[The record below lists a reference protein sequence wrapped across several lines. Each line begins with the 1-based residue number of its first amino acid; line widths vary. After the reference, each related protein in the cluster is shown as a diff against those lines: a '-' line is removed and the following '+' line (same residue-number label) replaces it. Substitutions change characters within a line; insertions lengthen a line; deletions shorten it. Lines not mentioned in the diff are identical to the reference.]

1 MKPQFN
7 KSVFA
12 ASMVTGVFFMVCPT
26 EEPIMSLFMTFL
38 AFAAACSEIVHY
50 TKQVKKYN
58 SEVEKVDK
66 RD

>member
-7 KSVFA
+7 TPTFA
-12 ASMVTGVFFMVCPT
+12 AAMVTGTFFMVCPT

-38 AFAAACSEIVHY
+38 AYAAACSEIVHY

-66 RD
+66 KD